1 MPQPTIRAIV
11 QDWPAIREVNAL
23 VVNGGASRIDV
34 FFGNGASAD
43 TVPCVHAEGASFG
56 AIALEERC
64 FVI

>member
-1 MPQPTIRAIV
+1 MLQPTIRAIV
-11 QDWPAIREVNAL
+11 RDWLAVREVNAL

-34 FFGNGASAD
+34 FFGDGASVD

-56 AIALEERC
+56 AIALEECC